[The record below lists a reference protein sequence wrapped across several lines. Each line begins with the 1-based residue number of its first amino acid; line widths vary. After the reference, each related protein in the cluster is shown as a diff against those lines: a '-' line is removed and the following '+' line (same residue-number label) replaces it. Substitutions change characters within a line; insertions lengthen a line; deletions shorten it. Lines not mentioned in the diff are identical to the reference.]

1 MEISEQIRL
10 RFTGVDFPSVQVKS
24 FKPYKESDDVKL
36 KTNIQPKVF
45 IPKDSKHTFN
55 IIMHVEIFAEDHFS
69 LSITAVGLFELSQE
83 DVTDEI
89 RNSFINE
96 NSPAIVF
103 PYVRAFISSLTS
115 NLGRVT
121 TPIVLPTR
129 FFKGKLEEAQSE
141 E

>member
-1 MEISEQIRL
+1 MEITEQIKL

-24 FKPYKESDDVKL
+24 YKPYKESDDVKL

-55 IIMHVEIFAEDHFS
+55 IIMQVEIFAEDHFS
-69 LSITAVGLFELSQE
+69 LSVTAVGLFELSQE
-83 DVTDEI
+83 DVSEEI

-103 PYVRAFISSLTS
+103 PYVRAFISNLTS

-129 FFKGKLEEAQSE
+129 FFKGKLEHTQPE